1 MPWPKMAAATRPLNF
16 NLLSFCRRGGNSRR
30 ACEDRDSLY
39 GLFEMTQGNRNTVSC
54 SLDTFVDRLLDE
66 QQALTAVDRF
76 AQLHERNGSPVGE
89 KFYRDLIPTG
99 PPGEGQQYAFEIELD
114 ACSGCKACVAAC
126 HNLNGLED
134 DELWRHVGLLVGG
147 TSELPLVQHVTTA
160 CHHCIEPACL
170 EGCPV
175 EAYEKDP
182 LTGIVRHLD
191 DQCIGCKYCMLK
203 CPYDVPVYSKAKG
216 IVRKCDMCH
225 QRLANSEAPA
235 CVQACPNQAIR
246 IDIVNKETV
255 REENE
260 AHPFLPGAP
269 SPGYTLPTTSF
280 KTRHAMPRNTLPA
293 DYFSVQRAHGHL
305 PLVFMLVLTQMS
317 VGAFVVEHAMYSY
330 FSIFR
335 ENIAA
340 AVRPWHLCAALFLG
354 VLGLAASTFHLGRP
368 LYAYRA
374 LLGLRTSWLSREI
387 LGFGIF
393 AGASTIYV
401 AVACLD
407 WFGYSIPVNWQN
419 SLGSGAAVAGLLAI
433 LSSVMVYV
441 DTHRPLW
448 TPASTTAKFLLT
460 ALILGI
466 PTALLISLLT
476 AEITDKLTV
485 QTVMN
490 EYGRDMCRVILWLII
505 AKLLLE
511 VSIFSHLRNAQ
522 HTPRKRT
529 ALLLR
534 GELSMSTLRRFFFG
548 IVGGVALP
556 LLLLG
561 EPSIAPDN
569 YHPLFVGMV
578 TLLMLGLLTV
588 GELHERYLFFAAS
601 VAPKMPGAPA
611 A

>member
-1 MPWPKMAAATRPLNF
+1 MTR
-16 NLLSFCRRGGNSRR
+16 
-30 ACEDRDSLY
+30 
-39 GLFEMTQGNRNTVSC
+39 C

-76 AQLHERNGSPVGE
+76 AQLHETNGTPAGE
-89 KFYRDLIPTG
+89 RYYRDLIPTG

-114 ACSGCKACVAAC
+114 TCSGCKACVAAC
-126 HNLNGLED
+126 HNMNGLED
-134 DELWRHVGLLVGG
+134 DELWRNVGLLVGG
-147 TSELPLVQHVTTA
+147 TSALPVVQHVTTA
-160 CHHCIEPACL
+160 CHHCLEPACL

-182 LTGIVRHLD
+182 VTGIVRHLD

-203 CPYDVPVYSKAKG
+203 CPYDVPVYSKSKG

-225 QRLANSEAPA
+225 QRLANNEAPA
-235 CVQACPNQAIR
+235 CVQACPNQAIA
-246 IDIVNKETV
+246 ITVVNTETV

-269 SPGYTLPTTSF
+269 DPGYTQPTTTF
-280 KTRHAMPRNTLPA
+280 KTRHAMPRNMLPA

-393 AGASTIYV
+393 AAASTVYV
-401 AVACLD
+401 FVACLD
-407 WFGYSIPVNWQN
+407 WLGHGIPASWQN
-419 SLGSGAAVAGLLAI
+419 ALGSAAASIGLLAVFC
-433 LSSVMVYV
+433 SVMIYV
-441 DTHRPLW
+441 DTRRPLW
-448 TPASTTAKFLLT
+448 TLGSTTAKFLLT

-466 PTALLISLLT
+466 PTALLVSLVT
-476 AEITDKLTV
+476 AAIAEDLTV
-485 QTVMN
+485 HTVMI
-490 EYGRDMCRVILWLII
+490 EYGRSLCRVVLAL
-505 AKLLLE
+505 AVTKLLLE
-511 VSIFSHLRNAQ
+511 LSIFTHLSHAQ

-529 ALLLR
+529 ALLLM
-534 GELSMSTLRRFFFG
+534 GELSMVTLRRFFFG

-561 EPSIAPDN
+561 EPSIGSGN
-569 YHPLFVGMV
+569 YHPLFAGVV
-578 TLLMLGLLTV
+578 TMLMLGLLTA

-611 A
+611 V